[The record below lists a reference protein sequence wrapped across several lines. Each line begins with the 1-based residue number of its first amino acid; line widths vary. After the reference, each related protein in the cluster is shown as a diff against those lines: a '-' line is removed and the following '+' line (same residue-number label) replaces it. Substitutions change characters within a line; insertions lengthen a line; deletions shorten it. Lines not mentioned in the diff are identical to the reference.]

1 MQYLTNLRRGS
12 VPSMADAGTVTFDI
26 GRSSLWTVT
35 LGGNRTLA
43 ITGDA
48 DGDQFTLIVKQDGTG
63 GWTPSFSFSTITYF
77 DSVTP
82 STGANKTTY
91 YSFIRI
97 STGVYHCFR
106 STEP

>member
-1 MQYLTNLRRGS
+1 MQYLTNLRRGAI
-12 VPSMADAGTVTFDI
+12 PSKADAATVTFDI
-26 GRSSLWTVT
+26 SVSNMWTVT

-48 DGDQFTLIVKQDGTG
+48 DGDQFTLIVKQDATG
-63 GWTPSFSFSTITYF
+63 GWTPTFSFTTITYF

-82 STGANKTTY
+82 GTGANKTTY
-91 YSFIRI
+91 YSFLRV
-97 STGVYHCFR
+97 STGVYHCWR